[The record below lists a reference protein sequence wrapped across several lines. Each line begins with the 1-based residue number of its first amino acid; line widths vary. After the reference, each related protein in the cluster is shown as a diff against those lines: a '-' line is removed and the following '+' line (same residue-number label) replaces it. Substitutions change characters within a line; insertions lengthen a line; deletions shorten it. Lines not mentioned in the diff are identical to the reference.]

1 MPIAASLIR
10 DECPDD
16 TDGIASLV
24 ERAFAN
30 HPHSQQTEHI
40 IVRELRAAGQLTL
53 PKVAV
58 LDGKIIG
65 YATFSPVQLN
75 PAHDGWYGLGPV
87 AIEPAHQGMGFGST
101 LLETALEHLQRS
113 GAHGCVVLGEPRFYG
128 RVGFMHEPSLTLADV
143 PPEYFLAQAFI
154 GSVPVAS
161 VSYHAAFSGS
171 G

>member
-1 MPIAASLIR
+1 MAQVSLSIR
-10 DECPDD
+10 DERSGDAD
-16 TDGIASLV
+16 AVEALL

-30 HPHSQQTEHI
+30 HPHSQQTEHL
-40 IVRELRAAGQLTL
+40 IVCELRAAGQLTL

-87 AIEPAHQGMGFGST
+87 AVEPAHQGMGFGST
-101 LLETALEHLQRS
+101 LLETALEHLQR
-113 GAHGCVVLGEPRFYG
+113 GAAHGCVVLGEPRFYG
-128 RVGFMHEPSLTLADV
+128 RFGFVHEPSLTLEDV

-154 GSVPVAS
+154 GSIPVAS
-161 VSYHAAFSGS
+161 VSYHAAFSVS